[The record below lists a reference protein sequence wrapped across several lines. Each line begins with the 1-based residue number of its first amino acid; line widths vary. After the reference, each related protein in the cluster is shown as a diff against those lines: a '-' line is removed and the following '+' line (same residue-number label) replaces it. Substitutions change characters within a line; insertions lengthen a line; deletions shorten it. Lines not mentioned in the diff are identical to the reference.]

1 MSVVNVKV
9 GHIRPE
15 YDNLKEWME
24 DPENVYVG
32 RKGIVFITMEDGKKE
47 RFPKNDS
54 VFCNPF
60 KVGKDGTLEEVVV
73 KFENYMREKLEK
85 NEDNIV
91 EELKKLKGKNLGCWC
106 KPNKCHGDR
115 LLELIEEYDK

>member
-24 DPENVYVG
+24 DPKNVYVG

-60 KVGKDGTLEEVVV
+60 KVGKDGTLEDHRQMCSDYPNIPVNVKEFKDLYEAGKISSHPNDSFEV
-73 KFENYMREKLEK
+73 RW
-85 NEDNIV
+85 
-91 EELKKLKGKNLGCWC
+91 GKDGNPTSCQQ
-106 KPNKCHGDR
+106 
-115 LLELIEEYDK
+115 YYQ